1 MKVDPNSKIL
11 LSYIAIDA
19 NGKVKGGNTD
29 SLTLTNLQAR
39 RPRRASSR
47 PVCGC

>member
-19 NGKVKGGNTD
+19 NGKII
-29 SLTLTNLQAR
+29 
-39 RPRRASSR
+39 PRFWWTFVQIGLAAI
-47 PVCGC
+47 VVMVQC